1 MCKIAFFRENPIIMS
16 SRRIGIP
23 NFDEKKMQKANQKKG
38 QQVDACLS
46 IYENWVS

>member
-1 MCKIAFFRENPIIMS
+1 MCKIAFFRENSIIMS

-23 NFDEKKMQKANQKKG
+23 NFDEKKSQPKKKG

-46 IYENWVS
+46 IYEKQVS